1 MEYAVDTPSRL
12 SAMFWTGYQ
21 RCLKDLSTGHPRQP
35 AIADVFAGYQRC
47 LAPAMSDAV
56 YRLSQMQTTFKA
68 SNRAGFGNV
77 NTRARF
83 NAFSLTL

>member
-1 MEYAVDTPSRL
+1 MEYAVDTPNRL

-21 RCLKDLSTGHPRQP
+21 RCLKDLSTVHPNQP
-35 AIADVFAGYQRC
+35 AIGDVFAGYQRC
-47 LAPAMSDAV
+47 LAPAISDAV

-68 SNRAGFGNV
+68 SNRAGFGSV

-83 NAFSLTL
+83 NGFI